1 MQSARAVKATRE
13 IMSGPR
19 PPRKLA
25 LGFGCGLK
33 RRCRATLGEIVET
46 KQKFGLKALCAGL
59 VLTALWLCGCGG
71 SSSANVITVTV
82 TDSLEGQVVVTQADT
97 ITATVT
103 GPDTVNGVA
112 DVNVMFACYYT
123 TTTTSSTGTVTTNP
137 KVVCPTDGTL
147 GTFSNVQPTTE
158 IYTAPSVLPD
168 QTKYPGLIIIIQA
181 TSDANTSK
189 TGTLNITLDSGI
201 TVAVN
206 PSSATLALNEMKSF
220 SAIITTDTT
229 PGDVTWGITNTN
241 FNQGGTPSIANTYTT
256 STPQCSPSCGTLT
269 VNAGVATYTAPAILP
284 QYSSTTSTTIS
295 TSGTVNNSVTIYAIS
310 KQDTTRYGLG
320 TITLVTGGAVT
331 FNSLWPTIV
340 PQGGALADVFLNATN
355 LTSQISLTLSFASS
369 GSCPSNN
376 SIPIDAGSNALKVF
390 FTPSTYGATTG
401 PTSTGARLR
410 LSSQLLTCVGTY
422 TVHIV
427 PDVTQT
433 TPIATFSF
441 DVVPVRP
448 GLVASYPAD
457 IAQASSNATI
467 TLDGGYYGALG
478 NLVVGANLNG
488 STLNFQTPAVGS
500 DPRRL
505 TSVPLTSINSTP
517 GLVPINVTNTLDINS
532 PSTVYSNISILPA
545 YANTSISPSSLPSD
559 MNGNSISPCTAAAMY
574 CLPADVN
581 GNTPFVLCTPAN
593 GPATGCPY
601 LTMPYIPLGAGSLPD
616 AIALDPI
623 TAYAAIAEAGTNSV
637 AFLNLS
643 TTPPSLAGTFAT
655 GGTLPTGVAI
665 DHNVCTKGS
674 GGVCSTT
681 NNIVAVANYQSQT
694 LTVLT
699 VPGGALLETI
709 PLNNLI
715 PPSGGTTNSNTSPY
729 PYSVGIDPF
738 THRALVAF
746 ASTDAGFVVNLDQ
759 TQSPSICLPGYAPA
773 DGTSYCPVALATLNT
788 GTNPQIAYEPG
799 AHLAYVTPGGAGT
812 LTAVNLSS
820 PSQGPLAINN
830 AVRTANVVT
839 ITMAANTP
847 HNIVPG
853 TTPTVLISGL
863 PPGTSGS
870 SFNGAFTVAQ
880 VLSATTF
887 TYVQTGVNDTSTSAT
902 GQQGYLSFGTN
913 ALTYSITPTV
923 QGIDINPITH
933 SAVLADPNASGI
945 SSGGP
950 QITYV
955 DSLDQAVSSQNLCLN
970 ENLAIVTPT
979 PACSPEVGVSA
990 VAFQPFTNTVVA
1002 LRYDTTYSAAK
1013 IYNNQIS
1020 LLDPSSNKRVTIVE
1034 TGQLAGAT
1042 TSFTPTGST
1051 TPLTINLD
1059 GALAVDPVHN
1069 LALAVNSGSGTI
1081 TPLYLGTIQPLQIE
1095 SVSTPAVDANDGAV
1109 MPATL
1114 SQSVLIQSTA
1124 LPQSISGIQIFGRGF
1139 NSTSMVRLDGVPLP
1153 PSDVAFSSSKPNELD
1168 VTIPAAN
1175 GAQNIL
1181 TGPRNFG
1188 LDVANSDGTH
1198 SNVMDFRVVEAIPI
1212 PACTGVNAA
1221 PGAVAIANDLVGS
1234 KKNYAV
1240 VTETG
1245 CAQVALISLNPD
1257 ATFATFTTI
1266 AAGNGPTGVA
1276 TIPRFGYAVVSN
1288 ETDGTASILNLTN
1301 GTKVVADVTVGKN
1314 PEGVA
1319 IEQETGLAVV
1329 VNEGS
1334 NTATVIDMT
1343 PLQASPVGTL
1353 APLTTATDQEPI
1365 AVAIDPDGGSNATGL
1380 AVVTTLDISTTP
1392 AQGALDQVDLSL
1404 AVPAKDSVSTT
1415 TIGSIPTGIIY
1426 DPAAGL
1432 FYATESDSNAFI
1444 SYNPSTGGTPSTIQ
1458 VGINPYSVASNF
1470 QTSSILTVNADSN
1483 TISIIDSQTFQTKA
1497 TLGVGS
1503 ASLFSAAIEPF
1514 SNLAV
1519 IADQS
1524 NNRVLLFP
1532 VPH

>member
-1 MQSARAVKATRE
+1 METNVKCWL
-13 IMSGPR
+13 
-19 PPRKLA
+19 KL
-25 LGFGCGLK
+25 LL
-33 RRCRATLGEIVET
+33 
-46 KQKFGLKALCAGL
+46 AGL
-59 VLTALWLCGCGG
+59 LANSLLWLCGCGG
-71 SSSANVITVTV
+71 GSGANVITVTLS
-82 TDSLEGQVVVTQADT
+82 DSLGGVVVVTQADT

-112 DVNVMFACYYT
+112 DVNVTFQCLYTTTSTTGT
-123 TTTTSSTGTVTTNP
+123 TTTTSSKTA
-137 KVVCPTDGTL
+137 CPTDGTL

-158 IYTAPSVLPD
+158 IYTAPAVLPD
-168 QTKYPGLIIIIQA
+168 QTKFPGLIIIIQA
-181 TSDANTSK
+181 TSDANKSK
-189 TGTLNITLDSGI
+189 TGTLNIQIDSGI

-206 PSSATLALNEMKSF
+206 PSSATLALNEMKNF

-256 STPQCSPSCGTLT
+256 TTPQCSPSCGTLS
-269 VNAGVATYTAPAILP
+269 VSAAGIATYTAPAILP

-320 TITLVTGGAVT
+320 TITLVTGGPIT

-355 LTSQISLTLSFASS
+355 LTSQISLNLTFASNN
-369 GSCPSNN
+369 GSCANGTV
-376 SIPIDAGSNALKVF
+376 PIDAGSNALKVF

-410 LSSQLLTCVGTY
+410 LTSQQLACPGTY
-422 TVHIV
+422 TVNII

-441 DVVPVRP
+441 NVVPVRP
-448 GLVASYPAD
+448 GLVASFPAD
-457 IAQASSNATI
+457 IAEGASSATI
-467 TLDGGYYGALG
+467 TLDGGYYGPLG
-478 NLVVGANLNG
+478 APVVGANLNG
-488 STLNFQTPAVGS
+488 NALTFPTPAVGS

-505 TSVPLTSINSTP
+505 TSTSLKSISATA

-545 YANTSISPSSLPSD
+545 YANTSISPSSLPYDINNTMFPPCTPSATCVPD
-559 MNGNSISPCTAAAMY
+559 SNGNS
-574 CLPADVN
+574 
-581 GNTPFVLCTPAN
+581 PFQLCTS
-593 GPATGCPY
+593 GCTYPAT
-601 LTMPYIPLGAGSLPD
+601 ISLGASTLPD
-616 AIALDPI
+616 AIAVDSI
-623 TAYAAIAEAGTNSV
+623 TEYAAITEAGTNSV

-681 NNIVAVANYQSQT
+681 NNIVAVVNYQSQT

-709 PLNNLI
+709 ALNNLI

-759 TQSPSICLPGYAPA
+759 TQSPSVCLPGYAPA

-887 TYVQTGVNDTSTSAT
+887 TYVQTGVNDTSTSAA

-950 QITYV
+950 QITYI
-955 DSLDQAVSSQNLCLN
+955 DSLDESVTSQNLCLN

-990 VAFQPFTNTVVA
+990 VAFQPFTNTVAA

-1013 IYNNQIS
+1013 LYNNQIS
-1020 LLDPSSNKRVTIVE
+1020 LLDPASNDRVTIVE
-1034 TGQLAGAT
+1034 TGQMTGAT
-1042 TSFTPTGST
+1042 TSFTPAGST

-1059 GALAVDPVHN
+1059 GAIAVDPIHN

-1095 SVSTPAVDANDGAV
+1095 SVSTPPVDANDGAV

-1114 SQSVLIQSTA
+1114 SQSVLINSTA
-1124 LPQSISGIQIFGRGF
+1124 LPQSIGGIQIFGRGF

-1153 PSDVAFSSSKPNELD
+1153 PSDVSYSSSKPNELD
-1168 VTIPAAN
+1168 ITIPATN

-1188 LDVANSDGTH
+1188 MDVANSDGSH

-1221 PGAVAIANDLVGS
+1221 PGAVAIVNDLVGS

-1301 GTKVVADVTVGKN
+1301 GTKVVADVSVGKN

-1365 AVAIDPDGGSNATGL
+1365 AVAIDPDGGTNATGL

-1392 AQGALDQVDLSL
+1392 AEGALDQVDLSL
-1404 AVPAKDSVSTT
+1404 AIPAKDSVATT
-1415 TIGSIPTGIIY
+1415 SIGSIPTGIIY

-1432 FYATESDSNAFI
+1432 FYATESDSNSFI
-1444 SYNPSTGGTPSTIQ
+1444 SYNPTTGGTPSTIQ

-1497 TLGVGS
+1497 TLGIGS